1 MIDQALSQY
10 RDLRARADAKF
21 SEIQT
26 AYAADFACRKGCHSC
41 CKSGLTVNAIERE
54 ELRRFLVARPE
65 LVEEM
70 RALEVANPHKGKRCK
85 FLGAAGDCRVYEA
98 RPLVC
103 RTHGAP
109 LQFRPLDS
117 RDENL
122 RARDVCP
129 LNFTAR
135 GIGELPA
142 TSVINLDTINTLLAL
157 LCERGFPGVEERTA
171 LSVGGVLGE

>member
-1 MIDQALSQY
+1 MIDQALAQY
-10 RDLRARADAKF
+10 QELRSRASAKF
-21 SEIQT
+21 SEIQA
-26 AYAADFACRKGCHSC
+26 AYSADMVCRQGCHAC
-41 CKSGLTVNAIERE
+41 CKSGLTVNALERE
-54 ELRRFLVARPE
+54 ELRRFLVARPS
-65 LVEEM
+65 LVEEL
-70 RALEVANPHKGKRCK
+70 RALEAANPHRGKRCK
-85 FLGAAGDCRVYEA
+85 FLGASGDCRVYEA

-122 RARDVCP
+122 RARDACP

-157 LCERGFPGVEERTA
+157 LCERGFPGVEERA
-171 LSVGGVLGE
+171 ELSVDGVLG